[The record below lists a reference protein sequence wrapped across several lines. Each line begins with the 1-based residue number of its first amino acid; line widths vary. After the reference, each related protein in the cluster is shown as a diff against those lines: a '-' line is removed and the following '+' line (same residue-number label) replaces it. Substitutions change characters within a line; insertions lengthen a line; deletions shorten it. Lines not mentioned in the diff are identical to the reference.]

1 MKFYRELIESA
12 GIAGQKQSVTAGL
25 GISLATTFA
34 LVWLL
39 TGIPA
44 LSVCVALLALAASL
58 EVIRVI
64 AASRASAFEKLWPQ
78 IFDSF
83 QNAAQSSISL
93 SEQLGYLAENGPVRL
108 RHEFARLGFDL
119 DRGEEMQIALANFR
133 AAIGSRHADFLALLI
148 ELSNELGS
156 NSMAKTWE
164 QAANELRS
172 EQAIFGQVLAKQGW
186 VLGSAKMSLIGVC
199 HRVRRIGFGARALPV
214 SGCLF
219 LCESIGEA
227 HSSAEDLQC
236 LESEFL
242 NHCCRQDPCALR

>member
-12 GIAGQKQSVTAGL
+12 GLAGQKQSVTAGL
-25 GISLATTFA
+25 GISLATTFV

-44 LSVCVALLALAASL
+44 LSVCVALLALAAAL

-64 AASRASAFEKLWPQ
+64 SASRASAFEKLWPQ

-133 AAIGSRHADFLALLI
+133 AAVGSRHADFLALLI

-186 VLGSAKMSLIGVC
+186 VLGSAKMSLIAPWLIALVLIQLEQNKAAFATELGALVLVLGLC
-199 HRVRRIGFGARALPV
+199 LSAVAYFFVNRLARLTLPQRIFNA
-214 SGCLF
+214 
-219 LCESIGEA
+219 
-227 HSSAEDLQC
+227 
-236 LESEFL
+236 
-242 NHCCRQDPCALR
+242 